1 MNMKI
6 IEKAMERFALPAEAL
21 GHGRLILSGDSH
33 LLIENHRGILEY
45 SEEKVVLAL
54 KRGRISI
61 SGSKLKLCAMNSAE
75 LLISGRIENV
85 EWM

>member
-45 SEEKVVLAL
+45 SEEFILIAMKKGQLSL
-54 KRGRISI
+54 
-61 SGSKLKLCAMNSAE
+61 SGSALSLYAIDSDSIVIGGKIQSIE
-75 LLISGRIENV
+75 LG
-85 EWM
+85 